1 MKLYESTFYQLEL
14 DGDRIINR
22 WKDTTDKMTFQDF
35 KDALMNLAGYTIE
48 NRISKILI
56 DTSNFKFQL
65 PPENLEFRNEV
76 FYPRVIKVGAI
87 RQALVMPREYL
98 QYVEDELGDD
108 VVVPTRYF
116 ADESEAIA
124 WLDNSK

>member
-1 MKLYESTFYQLEL
+1 MKLYDSTFYQFEL
-14 DGDRIINR
+14 DGDRIVNR

-35 KDALMNLAGYTIE
+35 KDTLMNLAGYSIE
-48 NRISKILI
+48 NRTSKILI
-56 DTSNFKFQL
+56 DATNFRFQL
-65 PPENLEFRNEV
+65 PPENIEFRNEV
-76 FYPRVIKVGAI
+76 FYPRVTKVGAVK
-87 RQALVMPREYL
+87 QALVMPKEFM

-124 WLDNSK
+124 WLNQ